1 VERREPSTELRRGH
15 GNLSEEGFWPQQG
28 KPSGREV
35 QDVPL
40 KIGSKDAEG
49 VVVLELEG
57 KIILGEES
65 NALRERM
72 KNLLAE
78 DKRKI
83 VMNMGNV
90 TYIDSAGLGT
100 LVAAFH
106 SARNHGAVLKLSNL
120 GQKFQEV
127 LQVTKLLTVF
137 EVFDSEAAA
146 VQSFA
151 K

>member
-1 VERREPSTELRRGH
+1 MITELRQWH
-15 GNLSEEGFWPQQG
+15 GEPSDPAVRDWPQPG
-28 KPSGREV
+28 RLSRREV
-35 QDVPL
+35 PDVPL
-40 KIGSKDAEG
+40 KIASKDAEG
-49 VVVLELEG
+49 VVVLQLEG

-65 NALRERM
+65 NSLRERM

-78 DKRKI
+78 DRRKI